1 VKVDFAHALTGHK
14 PARLES
20 ATDQRPDISVTVPVF
35 NEVESLQRLRDR
47 LLGALGK
54 LPETWEVIFVN
65 DGSTDGT
72 AALLDEIAASHPAMK
87 VVHFRRNFGQT
98 AAMQAGFDFASG
110 EIIVPMDADLQND
123 PDDIPL
129 LLAKLR
135 EGFDVCSGWRSS
147 RKDAAIR
154 RNFVSRIA
162 NRVISSVSGVR
173 LHDYGCTLKAYRRDV
188 ISGVKLYGEMHR
200 FVPIY
205 ASWMGA
211 RVTEIP
217 VHHHARQFGRS
228 KYGLERIFKVIM
240 DLLVVKFLSRY
251 TEKPMYVFGGAG
263 VGSLTLAL
271 AAGIWA
277 VYLKLFQDVSFVQ
290 TPLPLFVVFFLLTG
304 LMCFLMGL
312 LAEMLTRIY
321 HESQGK
327 STYLVRSTRNI
338 APATT
343 TAGSAP

>member
-1 VKVDFAHALTGHK
+1 M
-14 PARLES
+14 
-20 ATDQRPDISVTVPVF
+20 PDSSPVIPVAISVTIPVF
-35 NEVESLQRLRDR
+35 NEEESLPRLRDR
-47 LLGALGK
+47 LVQALGK
-54 LPETWEVIFVN
+54 LRETWEVILVN
-65 DGSTDGT
+65 DGSTDRTG
-72 AALLDEIAASHPAMK
+72 ALLDEIAASHPGFK

-123 PDDIPL
+123 PEDIPL
-129 LLAKLR
+129 LLEKLR
-135 EGFDVCSGWRSS
+135 EGFDVCSGWRSD

-154 RNFVSRIA
+154 RNMVSRIA
-162 NRVISSVSGVR
+162 NRVISSVSGVH

-217 VHHHARQFGRS
+217 VRHHARQFGKS
-228 KYGLERIFKVIM
+228 KYGLERIFKVVM

-251 TEKPMYVFGGAG
+251 TQKPMYVFGGAG
-263 VGSLTLAL
+263 VASLAL
-271 AAGIWA
+271 AVGAALWA
-277 VYLKLFQDVSFVQ
+277 VYLKLFENVSFVL
-290 TPLPLFVVFFLLTG
+290 TPLPLFMVFFLLTG
-304 LMCFLMGL
+304 VICFLMGL

-327 STYLVRSTRNI
+327 STYIVKATRNI
-338 APATT
+338 SDAPAGATQT
-343 TAGSAP
+343 I